1 MQEVKAGLYN
11 VDSNNSPELDGN
23 TALTGSGSSPDR
35 KLVTYSKKLINAKQV
50 TSKKELF
57 KKFTKQK

>member
-1 MQEVKAGLYN
+1 MQEVKAGLLN

-35 KLVTYSKKLINAKQV
+35 KLVTYSKNNYRKKKV
-50 TSKKELF
+50 TSI
-57 KKFTKQK
+57 